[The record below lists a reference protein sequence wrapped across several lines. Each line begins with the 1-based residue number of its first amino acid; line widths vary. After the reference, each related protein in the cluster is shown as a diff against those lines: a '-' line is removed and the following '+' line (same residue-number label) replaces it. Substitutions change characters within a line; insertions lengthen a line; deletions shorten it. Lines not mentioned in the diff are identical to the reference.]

1 MITLILLHPLQPTP
15 AQIWTFENEP
25 IISIGRSTDNH
36 VVLYSVVV
44 SRHHIELRHNDHGW
58 EIVNVGANGTYLD
71 GTRISSHPVVDGVIV
86 RLARSGPQLQIR
98 LGIVTTTE
106 PIILEPQL
114 LTQQLVTPLPLITA
128 EEDDTT
134 SPDLRSIRTTKLE
147 H

>member
-15 AQIWTFENEP
+15 AQIWTFEDEP
-25 IISIGRSTDNH
+25 IISIGRSTDNL

-44 SRHHIELRHNDHGW
+44 SRRHIELQKSDDGW
-58 EIVNVGANGTYLD
+58 QIVNVGANGTYLD

-98 LGIVTTTE
+98 LGIVTPDIIPE
-106 PIILEPQL
+106 PPSLLPQE
-114 LTQQLVTPLPLITA
+114 VVNPLPLIT
-128 EEDDTT
+128 EEPEDTT
-134 SPDLRSIRTTKLE
+134 SPDLRIIRTPNLE

>member
-15 AQIWTFENEP
+15 AQIWTFEDEP

-44 SRHHIELRHNDHGW
+44 SRRHIELRQSDDGW

-98 LGIVTTTE
+98 LGIVTIKE
-106 PIILEPQL
+106 PIIPEPQPL
-114 LTQQLVTPLPLITA
+114 QDRVTPLALIADLDPLDA
-128 EEDDTT
+128 T
-134 SPDLRSIRTTKLE
+134 SPDLRMIRTTNLD